1 MLTVGQL
8 LKITTRRSTPPWH
21 AGELR
26 TTLNL
31 KGTLSLK
38 SVISGFEAQKTVLF
52 VQIRDA
58 SILESVSTLDEL
70 YGAWVW
76 SHPGQNTVSQLRKIL
91 ASSGAFV
98 IAASKGGQTVG
109 IAGMAKSLIAL
120 PTIRI
125 VSPEVLT
132 GYKDGLTGA
141 GAVLVGVGM
150 YLGGTPVWIAAGVAA
165 TGDVYV
171 GIGVYEIVTAP
182 SGQPLP
188 APTLV
193 PVGQTGDSALVFGPD
208 GVTVTDLGEVDN
220 WTEFGT
226 VDLGEVDNWPESAGF
241 FSTTV
246 NFGGWVGGNG
256 NGNGG

>member
-1 MLTVGQL
+1 
-8 LKITTRRSTPPWH
+8 
-21 AGELR
+21 
-26 TTLNL
+26 
-31 KGTLSLK
+31 
-38 SVISGFEAQKTVLF
+38 
-52 VQIRDA
+52 
-58 SILESVSTLDEL
+58 
-70 YGAWVW
+70 
-76 SHPGQNTVSQLRKIL
+76 
-91 ASSGAFV
+91 
-98 IAASKGGQTVG
+98 
-109 IAGMAKSLIAL
+109 
-120 PTIRI
+120 
-125 VSPEVLT
+125 
-132 GYKDGLTGA
+132 
-141 GAVLVGVGM
+141 M

-193 PVGQTGDSALVFGPD
+193 PVGQTGDGALVFGPD

-226 VDLGEVDNWPESAGF
+226 VDLARSIIGRNPLVS
-241 FSTTV
+241 FSTV